1 RPRAGSDRIAGRH
14 QYLRPRRGGADLFG
28 SSIHGRRPGRIG
40 RRRRCL
46 SAAVANVRGEHLG
59 RAVRAAR
66 AGARHREGLC
76 AGLRWPRPAS
86 GRARPAR
93 QRAQARRRRT
103 ADARLGLPGRRRHRG
118 ARPVRWKS
126 GTVRA
131 RRGARRHRRD
141 HPRLRHRS
149 ARLDHDRSGDRRSVP
164 LRRLRL
170 RLALR
175 AAARGDRARS
185 CRGHH
190 HGGSCRARLWRD
202 HRRRRQ
208 ARHDGK
214 RAPPHAGHCGGV
226 SLTRRVSPLAWAIA
240 PAALLFVLFFI
251 LPFGVMAMLSFLSG
265 NPVSNPNVVFTWRH
279 YNRLLENDL
288 YFDALIATLRI
299 GAITTIIALLIGYP
313 LAHWMARMHSRVGHA
328 ALLMAVVAPLLTG
341 IVVRTFAWMT
351 VLGDRGVI
359 NITAQWLGLTEKPLP
374 LMYNEFGVI
383 VGLVHI
389 YVPFM
394 VLTLVGVIGRIDRA
408 LEDAARGLGASR
420 FRTFLEVTL
429 PLSLPGILA
438 GSLLVFALAI
448 SAYVTPVLLG
458 GNNVLTLPMLIYQQV
473 SASFNLG
480 FAGALGVVL
489 LAVSLALVFAY
500 NTILGRLTGER
511 QIA

>member
-1 RPRAGSDRIAGRH
+1 M
-14 QYLRPRRGGADLFG
+14 
-28 SSIHGRRPGRIG
+28 RRP
-40 RRRRCL
+40 
-46 SAAVANVRGEHLG
+46 A
-59 RAVRAAR
+59 
-66 AGARHREGLC
+66 
-76 AGLRWPRPAS
+76 
-86 GRARPAR
+86 
-93 QRAQARRRRT
+93 
-103 ADARLGLPGRRRHRG
+103 
-118 ARPVRWKS
+118 
-126 GTVRA
+126 
-131 RRGARRHRRD
+131 
-141 HPRLRHRS
+141 
-149 ARLDHDRSGDRRSVP
+149 
-164 LRRLRL
+164 
-170 RLALR
+170 
-175 AAARGDRARS
+175 
-185 CRGHH
+185 
-190 HGGSCRARLWRD
+190 
-202 HRRRRQ
+202 
-208 ARHDGK
+208 
-214 RAPPHAGHCGGV
+214 
-226 SLTRRVSPLAWAIA
+226 VSPIAWAIA

-251 LPFGVMAMLSFLSG
+251 LPFGVMALLSFLSG

-279 YNRLLENDL
+279 YIRLFDSDL
-288 YFDALIATLRI
+288 YFDALVATLRI

-328 ALLMAVVAPLLTG
+328 LLLMAVVAPLLTG

-351 VLGDRGVI
+351 LLGDRGVI
-359 NITAQWLGLTEKPLP
+359 NITAQSLGLTEKPWP

-420 FRTFLEVTL
+420 FRAFLEVTL

-458 GNNVLTLPMLIYQQV
+458 GNSVLTLPMLIYQQV

-489 LAVSLALVFAY
+489 LGVSLALVFAY
-500 NTILGRLTGER
+500 NTILGQLTGER

>member
-1 RPRAGSDRIAGRH
+1 M
-14 QYLRPRRGGADLFG
+14 
-28 SSIHGRRPGRIG
+28 
-40 RRRRCL
+40 
-46 SAAVANVRGEHLG
+46 
-59 RAVRAAR
+59 
-66 AGARHREGLC
+66 
-76 AGLRWPRPAS
+76 
-86 GRARPAR
+86 
-93 QRAQARRRRT
+93 
-103 ADARLGLPGRRRHRG
+103 
-118 ARPVRWKS
+118 
-126 GTVRA
+126 
-131 RRGARRHRRD
+131 
-141 HPRLRHRS
+141 
-149 ARLDHDRSGDRRSVP
+149 
-164 LRRLRL
+164 
-170 RLALR
+170 
-175 AAARGDRARS
+175 
-185 CRGHH
+185 
-190 HGGSCRARLWRD
+190 
-202 HRRRRQ
+202 
-208 ARHDGK
+208 
-214 RAPPHAGHCGGV
+214 
-226 SLTRRVSPLAWAIA
+226 TRRVSPIAWTIA

-251 LPFGVMAMLSFLSG
+251 LPFGVMALLSVLSG
-265 NPVSNPNVVFTWRH
+265 NPVSNPNVTFTWRH
-279 YNRLLENDL
+279 YIRLVDSDL
-288 YFDALIATLRI
+288 YFDALVATLRI

-313 LAHWMARMHSRVGHA
+313 LAHWMARMHSRIGHA
-328 ALLMAVVAPLLTG
+328 LLLMAVVAPLLTG

-351 VLGDRGVI
+351 ILGDRGVI
-359 NITAQWLGLTEKPLP
+359 NMTVQGLGLAEKPWP

-420 FRTFLEVTL
+420 FRAFLEVTL

-489 LAVSLALVFAY
+489 LGVSLALVFAY